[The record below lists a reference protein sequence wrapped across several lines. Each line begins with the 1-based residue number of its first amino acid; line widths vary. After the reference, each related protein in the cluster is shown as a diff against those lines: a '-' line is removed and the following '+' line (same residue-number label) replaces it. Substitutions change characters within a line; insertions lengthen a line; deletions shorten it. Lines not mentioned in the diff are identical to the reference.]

1 MYSLYQDYLYMSHG
15 LKFKS
20 MSANSDISVNMKSE
34 RNVNILVL
42 KKDILL

>member
-1 MYSLYQDYLYMSHG
+1 MSHG

>member
-1 MYSLYQDYLYMSHG
+1 MSHMV

-20 MSANSDISVNMKSE
+20 MSANIDISVNMKSE